1 MIFPEK
7 IKKIKSTIPVVDF
20 YGFSKRGCQ
29 IDLIKN
35 RTSNVLFS
43 AKESQDR
50 KSWRKFMKIH
60 EIPSMTEIL
69 DPYLVSWI

>member
-29 IDLIKN
+29 IDFKKIEHRMFYFPRKK
-35 RTSNVLFS
+35 
-43 AKESQDR
+43 AKIENLGENS
-50 KSWRKFMKIH
+50 
-60 EIPSMTEIL
+60 
-69 DPYLVSWI
+69 